1 MLSVLTL
8 QAVGVEQVLALLVAL
23 YSALCAPDAL
33 SRQAPQQALALVAVG
48 RAGRRPKEEVVR
60 GGAGDRVDK
69 RLQGLAVHVQLLRK
83 GTIDLFLESTF
94 KNSRNVFS
102 SIFGTQIKWKAPFFL
117 VEQPTTPLLS

>member
-1 MLSVLTL
+1 MPLVLTL

-23 YSALCAPDAL
+23 YSALGAPDAL

-48 RAGRRPKEEVVR
+48 RAGGGPEEEVVR
-60 GGAGDRVDK
+60 SGAGDRVDE

-83 GTIDLFLESTF
+83 RTIDLFLGPTF

-102 SIFGTQIKWKAPFFL
+102 SIFGT
-117 VEQPTTPLLS
+117 